1 MVIGGAELHVSNPG
15 AGHGF
20 TQHFLAGMGVEY
32 TQIGGKPLLPG
43 AQVNAGISI
52 ALSYAESILI
62 HRGNAQQAAVRA
74 DMGEP
79 GKLSLGQAAEFPG
92 IAMEIHLHHTAS
104 LQIIDNSPF
113 GIQADAGLSQ
123 PAVGISVE
131 IDI

>member
-1 MVIGGAELHVSNPG
+1 M
-15 AGHGF
+15 
-20 TQHFLAGMGVEY
+20 
-32 TQIGGKPLLPG
+32 PLLPS

-92 IAMEIHLHHTAS
+92 IAWRSTCITLR
-104 LQIIDNSPF
+104 PCK
-113 GIQADAGLSQ
+113 
-123 PAVGISVE
+123 
-131 IDI
+131 